1 MNPESPIRVLL
12 VDDEVSF
19 VTVLAKRLSLRGL
32 DTQAATSGPLAIQA
46 LRGRDFDVAVLD
58 LKMDR
63 MDGMEVLRMFRQ
75 MLPSMRVIM
84 LTGHGGET
92 EARQAIM
99 AGAFDYIIKPCE
111 FEDLLAKIEKAAE
124 AARQLQQGNTS

>member
-1 MNPESPIRVLL
+1 MGSESPVRVIL

-32 DTQAATSGPLAIQA
+32 DTVATTSGPQAIQS
-46 LRGRDFDVAVLD
+46 LRGQDFDVAVLD

-63 MDGMEVLRMFRQ
+63 MDGMEVLRIFRQ

-84 LTGHGGET
+84 LTGHGGES

-111 FEDLLAKIEKAAE
+111 FEDLLAKIEKAAA
-124 AARQLQQGNTS
+124 AARQNHQGNAS

>member
-32 DTQAATSGPLAIQA
+32 DTQAATSGPQAIQN

-63 MDGMEVLRMFRQ
+63 MDGMEVLRIFRQ

-124 AARQLQQGNTS
+124 AARQLLQGNTS

>member
-32 DTQAATSGPLAIQA
+32 DTQAATSGPQAIQN
-46 LRGRDFDVAVLD
+46 LRSRDFDVAVLD

-63 MDGMEVLRMFRQ
+63 MDGMEVLRIFRQ

-124 AARQLQQGNTS
+124 AARQLLQGNTS

>member
-19 VTVLAKRLSLRGL
+19 VTVLAKRLSLRAL
-32 DTQAATSGPLAIQA
+32 DTQAATSGPQAIQH

-63 MDGMEVLRMFRQ
+63 MDGMEVLRIFRQ

-111 FEDLLAKIEKAAE
+111 FEELLAKIEKAAE

>member
-1 MNPESPIRVLL
+1 MNRTAPVSVIL

-19 VTVLAKRLSLRGL
+19 VTVLAKRLALRGL
-32 DTQAATSGPLAIQA
+32 DSLATTSGPQAIQA
-46 LRGRDFDVAVLD
+46 LRSRDFDVAVLD

-63 MDGMEVLRMFRQ
+63 MDGMEVLRLFRQ

-84 LTGHGGET
+84 LTSHGGET

-99 AGAFDYIIKPCE
+99 AGAYDYIIKPCE
-111 FEDLLAKIEKAAE
+111 FEDLLAKIEKAAD
-124 AARQLQQGNTS
+124 AARRTRDENTS